1 MKKLRILLLLIPVGL
16 FAQQPVELIRANH
29 LKADIFFLAA
39 DEMAGR
45 KTASNE
51 ARIAANYAASEFLR
65 LGLKPLGDNDT
76 YFQTYDLVKAVQ
88 DDAAISLTAQFTGI
102 EKTYQINH
110 DFDPDFSS
118 NTSTIATAPVV
129 FLGYGIGAPEYGYND
144 LSGIDLKGKIALI
157 LSHEPQEFDEH
168 SKFKGKWNTL
178 HAYGDS
184 KFEVLR
190 KAGAAGVLVIRE
202 SNPHRPPDKPS
213 GPHDWDMTTPLYA
226 LAGRT
231 LDFPIDD
238 INEDVADELLAT
250 SGKTVASLQRAIDAS
265 FRPQSFV
272 VPGVTVTIRKELKE
286 RQVVHGRNVIAM
298 LEGSDPALKKEY
310 VIVSAHYD
318 HVGVVQGRIYRG
330 ADDNASGVAGVLEVA
345 RAYALGKVKP
355 KRSVVFLLFD
365 SEEEGLLGA
374 FYYVSHPVL
383 PLGQTVAVLNSDM
396 IGRDENTPTWPNIAA
411 TSHNSVNL
419 TGTLYSPDLRQVIE
433 RNNREIHLDLDF
445 KTDGSD
451 PEEWFDRS
459 DHFPFAVNSVP
470 MVLFT
475 TGEHADYHTE
485 NDTWDK
491 INYPKL
497 EKIARLI
504 FLSSVELA
512 NASGKPKFV
521 P

>member
-1 MKKLRILLLLIPVGL
+1 
-16 FAQQPVELIRANH
+16 
-29 LKADIFFLAA
+29 
-39 DEMAGR
+39 
-45 KTASNE
+45 
-51 ARIAANYAASEFLR
+51 
-65 LGLKPLGDNDT
+65 
-76 YFQTYDLVKAVQ
+76 
-88 DDAAISLTAQFTGI
+88 
-102 EKTYQINH
+102 
-110 DFDPDFSS
+110 
-118 NTSTIATAPVV
+118 
-129 FLGYGIGAPEYGYND
+129 
-144 LSGIDLKGKIALI
+144 
-157 LSHEPQEFDEH
+157 
-168 SKFKGKWNTL
+168 
-178 HAYGDS
+178 
-184 KFEVLR
+184 
-190 KAGAAGVLVIRE
+190 
-202 SNPHRPPDKPS
+202 
-213 GPHDWDMTTPLYA
+213 
-226 LAGRT
+226 
-231 LDFPIDD
+231 
-238 INEDVADELLAT
+238 
-250 SGKTVASLQRAIDAS
+250 
-265 FRPQSFV
+265 
-272 VPGVTVTIRKELKE
+272 
-286 RQVVHGRNVIAM
+286 
-298 LEGSDPALKKEY
+298 
-310 VIVSAHYD
+310 
-318 HVGVVQGRIYRG
+318 
-330 ADDNASGVAGVLEVA
+330 VAGVLEVA

-419 TGTLYSPDLRQVIE
+419 TGTLYNPELRQVIE
-433 RNNREIHLDLDF
+433 QSNHDIHLDLDF
-445 KTDGSD
+445 KTDTSD

>member
-16 FAQQPVELIRANH
+16 YAQQPVELIRANH

-250 SGKTVASLQRAIDAS
+250 SGKTVSSLQRAIDAS

-419 TGTLYSPDLRQVIE
+419 TGTLYNPELRQVIE
-433 RNNREIHLDLDF
+433 QSNHDIHLDLDF
-445 KTDGSD
+445 KTDTSD

-512 NASGKPKFV
+512 NASGKLKFV

>member
-1 MKKLRILLLLIPVGL
+1 MKKLRILLLLFPVGL

-238 INEDVADELLAT
+238 INEDVADELLAA
-250 SGKTVASLQRAIDAS
+250 SGKTVASLQKTIDAS
-265 FRPQSFV
+265 FKPQSYEIS
-272 VPGVTVTIRKELKE
+272 GVTVTIRKELKE
-286 RQVVHGRNVIAM
+286 RQVVHGRNVIAL

-345 RAYALGKVKP
+345 LAYALGKVKP

-419 TGTLYSPDLRQVIE
+419 TGTLYNPELRQVIE
-433 RNNREIHLDLDF
+433 QSNHDIHLDLDF
-445 KTDGSD
+445 KTDTSD

-491 INYPKL
+491 IDYPKL

-512 NASGKPKFV
+512 NASGKLKFV

>member
-16 FAQQPVELIRANH
+16 YAQQPVELIRANH

-231 LDFPIDD
+231 LDLPIDD

-419 TGTLYSPDLRQVIE
+419 TGTLYNPELRQVIE
-433 RNNREIHLDLDF
+433 QSNHDIHLDLDF
-445 KTDGSD
+445 KTDTSD

-512 NASGKPKFV
+512 NASGKLKFV

>member
-1 MKKLRILLLLIPVGL
+1 MNKLRILLLLIPVGL
-16 FAQQPVELIRANH
+16 YAQQPAELIQANQ

-51 ARIAANYAASEFLR
+51 GRIAANYAASEFLR

-88 DDAAISLTAQFTGI
+88 DDAATSLTAHFAGI
-102 EKTYQINH
+102 EKTYQINY

-118 NTSTIATAPVV
+118 NTPTIATAPVV
-129 FLGYGIGAPEYGYND
+129 FLGYGVDAPEYGYSD
-144 LSGIDLKGKIALI
+144 LAGIDLKGKIALI

-202 SNPHRPPDKPS
+202 SSSHRPPDQPS
-213 GPHDWDMTTPLYA
+213 GPHDWDMPTPLYA
-226 LAGRT
+226 LAGRI
-231 LDFPIDD
+231 LDMPVDD
-238 INEDVADELLAT
+238 INEDVANEFLAA
-250 SGKTVASLQRAIDAS
+250 SRKTVASLQKSIDAS
-265 FRPQSFV
+265 LKPQSFEI
-272 VPGVTVTIRKELKE
+272 PGVTVTIRKELKD
-286 RQVVHGRNVIAM
+286 RQVVHGRNVIAL
-298 LEGSDPALKKEY
+298 LEGNDPVLKNEY

-345 RAYALGKVKP
+345 RAYVLGKVKP
-355 KRSVVFLLFD
+355 RRSVVFLLFD

-374 FYYVSHPVL
+374 FYYVNHPVL
-383 PLGQTVAVLNSDM
+383 PLAQTIAVLNSDM

-419 TGTLYSPDLRQVIE
+419 TGTLYNPDLRQVIE
-433 RNNREIHLDLDF
+433 RSNRDIHLDLDF
-445 KTDGSD
+445 KTDTSD
-451 PEEWFDRS
+451 PQEWFDRS

-512 NASGKPKFV
+512 NASGRPKFV

>member
-16 FAQQPVELIRANH
+16 YAQQPVELIRANH

-231 LDFPIDD
+231 LDLPIDD

-419 TGTLYSPDLRQVIE
+419 TGTLYNPELRQVIE
-433 RNNREIHLDLDF
+433 QSNHDIHLDLDF
-445 KTDGSD
+445 KTDTSD

-491 INYPKL
+491 SNYPKL

-512 NASGKPKFV
+512 NASGKLKFV